1 MESSGHV
8 TTLLTGVTDSLQSS
22 IGDALPL
29 AGGIFAAIAGIM
41 LGVKLF
47 KRITGARS

>member
-1 MESSGHV
+1 MEGSQV
-8 TTLLTGVTDSLQSS
+8 TTLLTGVQTSLNAA

-29 AGGIFAAIAGIM
+29 AGGVFAAIAGVM

-47 KRITGARS
+47 KRITGAKS